1 MSMDRRLRKYYYAI
15 TLNLFF
21 WLSTLPFLVFPGF
34 AADDHPPA
42 YLRIA
47 AIVGAVLSA
56 ILQHWAYYDIYNAK
70 TRLTT
75 SLPGEPMS

>member
-1 MSMDRRLRKYYYAI
+1 MDRRLRKYYYAI
-15 TLNLFF
+15 TLNLLV
-21 WLSTLPFLVFPGF
+21 WLSTLPFLVFPGL
-34 AADDHPPA
+34 AAVDLPSA

-47 AIVGAVLSA
+47 AVIGVVLGA

-75 SLPGEPMS
+75 SLPGEPTS